1 MKILTLTTLFP
12 NNQQPTHG
20 IFVKKRIEA
29 LAELVQVKVVAPVPW
44 SPNILRNNAKYRLYS
59 QIPLY
64 ENHNGLEVFHP
75 RYLVIPKI
83 GRSLYGLLYFYS
95 LKSYIMALKKSY
107 DFDLLDLHWAY
118 PDGFAGV
125 LLAKFLE
132 KPVTITIRGTDLNL
146 YPNYVLRREMISFA
160 LKKANR
166 VISVCDALKRQAINL
181 GIEESKITVISNGV
195 DTTRFYPLN
204 KKEARIKLGL
214 PLNNRIIL
222 GAGHLIERKGF
233 HHLIDAIHILVEQGK
248 YHDILTVIVGE
259 GDFRGN
265 LERQVARLK
274 LELYVRL
281 VGIKPNEELV
291 YWYNA
296 ADIFSLVSSR
306 EGWPNVLFESLA
318 CGTPVV
324 ATAVWGT
331 PEVINSEEYGLLV
344 QKQEPRQIAEAL
356 EKALEKKWDTNRL
369 IKYARENTW
378 DKVARKVLLEFEKVL
393 SHK

>member
-1 MKILTLTTLFP
+1 
-12 NNQQPTHG
+12 
-20 IFVKKRIEA
+20 
-29 LAELVQVKVVAPVPW
+29 
-44 SPNILRNNAKYRLYS
+44 
-59 QIPLY
+59 
-64 ENHNGLEVFHP
+64 
-75 RYLVIPKI
+75 
-83 GRSLYGLLYFYS
+83 
-95 LKSYIMALKKSY
+95 
-107 DFDLLDLHWAY
+107 
-118 PDGFAGV
+118 
-125 LLAKFLE
+125 
-132 KPVTITIRGTDLNL
+132 
-146 YPNYVLRREMISFA
+146 
-160 LKKANR
+160 
-166 VISVCDALKRQAINL
+166 
-181 GIEESKITVISNGV
+181 GV

-324 ATAVWGT
+324 ATAVGGT

-378 DKVARKVLLEFEKVL
+378 DKVARKVLLEFEKIL